1 MVSIDIPA
9 DLIDK
14 VNECRQIIMETVAET
29 DEELLE
35 KYLENGE
42 LSDEDIY
49 SGLIKGCSDG
59 EIAPVLCGSA
69 TKVIGI
75 QSMLENIIGCFPI
88 T

>member
-1 MVSIDIPA
+1 
-9 DLIDK
+9 
-14 VNECRQIIMETVAET
+14 METVAET

-69 TKVIGI
+69 TKDNWYSINAGKHYRMVSHHLNTHFSHKQLI
-75 QSMLENIIGCFPI
+75 
-88 T
+88 